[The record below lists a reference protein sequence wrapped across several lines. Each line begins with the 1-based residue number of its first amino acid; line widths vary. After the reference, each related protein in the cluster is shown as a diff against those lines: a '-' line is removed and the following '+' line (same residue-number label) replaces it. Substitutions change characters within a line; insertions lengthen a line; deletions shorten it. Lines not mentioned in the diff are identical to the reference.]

1 MNQEPVNRSAA
12 ELTSLIEQLVGLQET
27 LHGIIGEKLDAM
39 RRCDTEAMMSAA
51 QREGEI
57 ASKVSAM
64 DERRKQTVA
73 ELCTTLGIPKPA
85 NTKYVTLRVL
95 GARLDETSR
104 GHLMR
109 LGDSLREWMLKVA
122 ESNRVVE
129 MVCREMLSHF
139 KNVFSAFTQDDEGV
153 QTYSRGGAVKAGM
166 GVKVLDAVG

>member
-1 MNQEPVNRSAA
+1 MNQESVNRCAA
-12 ELTSLIEQLVGLQET
+12 ELTLLIEQLVELQET

-39 RRCDTEAMMSAA
+39 RRCDTEAMMLAA

-64 DERRKQTVA
+64 DELRKQTVA
-73 ELCTTLGIPKPA
+73 ELCKVLGIPKPA
-85 NTKYVTLRVL
+85 NTKYVTLRVM

-104 GHLMR
+104 AHLMR

-122 ESNRVVE
+122 EANRVVE
-129 MVCREMLSHF
+129 MVCREMLNHF
-139 KNVFSAFTQDDEGV
+139 KNIFSAFTQDDEGV
-153 QTYSRGGAVKAGM
+153 QTYSRGGAVEAGV